1 MAEDVSWQSL
11 QQQIGQVRRRIG
23 RLLEMYEE
31 GYLEKREFSRGIET
45 ARLRL
50 SRLEGEARAEAERI
64 EDVNELKLLIPHRAT
79 LLPLFPKV
87 AVVIVGR
94 EPNDRVDVVG
104 QDDEADAPTILQGQ
118 WGISAPRG

>member
-31 GYLEKREFSRGIET
+31 GYLEKREFKRRIET

-118 WGISAPRG
+118 WGISASRG

>member
-1 MAEDVSWQSL
+1 MSWQSL

-31 GYLEKREFSRGIET
+31 GYLEKREFKRRIET

-118 WGISAPRG
+118 WGISASRG